1 MGNLDNLQPASVW
14 RIFEMMSAVPRGSGN
29 EEGVLAA
36 LKAWADGRGLS
47 WRQDEVGNLL
57 VAVPA
62 TPGLEDAPPVLIQG
76 HVDMVC
82 EKNAATRHDFTRDP
96 IRLVVEGDWIRA
108 DGTTLG
114 ADNGVGCAMGLALA
128 EEAAVPHGPLEVL
141 LTIDEERGLT
151 GAAGVK
157 AGFFRSRRMINLDSE
172 EDQALFI
179 GCAGGRDT
187 ILTLQNA
194 AARAPRESAGR
205 RVVVAGLKGGH
216 SGLDINTGRG
226 NAIKILTRALQE
238 AGRRLDLRLV
248 AVDGG
253 SMRNAIPRE
262 AEAKVVIGKDQGR
275 RFKQTIDACLQR
287 IAAEELA
294 GVDPD
299 FTWKVTA
306 VQAGR
311 CFSQASTRTILDL
324 LAAIPSGVTA
334 MSRDIAGLVESSSNL
349 GVVKT
354 EGLQVRIVC
363 CSRSSVMASLAGLVD
378 QHAALGRL
386 AGATIEQPAG
396 YPGWK
401 PNLQSQVLGVVR
413 RQYAQA
419 FGAEPGLL
427 AIHAGLECGL
437 LTEKYPDLDIVS
449 FGPNIRGA
457 HSPDEKV
464 QISSVQ
470 KVWRLLGAAL
480 QELARPAGS

>member
-1 MGNLDNLQPASVW
+1 MGRLDNLQPASVW
-14 RIFEMMSAVPRGSGN
+14 SIFETISAIPRGSGN
-29 EEGVLAA
+29 EAGVMAVLQ
-36 LKAWADGRGLS
+36 AWADRRGLS

-57 VAVPA
+57 VSIPA
-62 TPGLEDAPPVLIQG
+62 TKGLENAQPVLIQG

-82 EKNAATRHDFTRDP
+82 EKNAATKHDFTKDP
-96 IRLVVEGDWIRA
+96 IALAVEGDWIKA
-108 DGTTLG
+108 EGTTLG
-114 ADNGVGCAMGLALA
+114 ADNGVGFAMGLALA
-128 EEAAVPHGPLEVL
+128 DDPAVAHGPLEIL
-141 LTIDEERGLT
+141 LTVDEERGLT
-151 GAAGVK
+151 GAAGVQ

-172 EDQALFI
+172 EDQAIFI

-187 ILTLQNA
+187 VLTLKNA
-194 AARAPRESAGR
+194 AARAPRDSAGR
-205 RVVVAGLKGGH
+205 KVTITGLKGGH

-238 AGRRLDLRLV
+238 ASRQMEVRLV

-262 AEAKVVIGKDQGR
+262 AEARVVIAKDQGR
-275 RFKQTIDACLQR
+275 RFKQLVDGLLTR

-294 GVDPD
+294 GVDPGLS
-299 FTWKVTA
+299 WHVAA
-306 VQAGR
+306 VQAPR
-311 CFSQASTRTILDL
+311 CFSLACSRATLDL

-334 MSRDIAGLVESSSNL
+334 MSRDIPGLVESSSNL

-354 EGLQVRIVC
+354 EGLKVRIVC
-363 CSRSSVMASLAGLVD
+363 CSRSSVMTSLGALVD
-378 QHAALGRL
+378 QHAAIGRL
-386 AGATIEQPAG
+386 AGADVEQPAG

-401 PNLQSQVLGVVR
+401 PNLQSAVLAVVR
-413 RQYAQA
+413 RQYQDA
-419 FGAEPGLL
+419 FGAQPGLL

-457 HSPDEKV
+457 HSPDERV

-470 KVWRLLGAAL
+470 KIWRLLGATL
-480 QELARPAGS
+480 QELARS